1 MANPDTTLLKKFMAN
16 PSTPLKIDSN
26 PLAEAL
32 DARFLAADEKGTVR
46 LDFEPGDAFLQG
58 NNAVQGGAVAA
69 MLDFAMAFA
78 ALAALPDD
86 QGGATTSMTVNY
98 LKAVK
103 PGRYEAS
110 AGLDRKGRTLIFASA
125 ELRAENGDLVATG
138 TSVLAVVQVG

>member
-1 MANPDTTLLKKFMAN
+1 MTNPDTALLKRFLAD
-16 PSTPLKIDSN
+16 PSSPVAVDSN
-26 PLAEAL
+26 PLAKAL
-32 DARFLAADEKGTVR
+32 NCRFLAADEKGSVR
-46 LDFEPGDAFLQG
+46 LGFEPGEAFLQG

-69 MLDFAMAFA
+69 MLDFAMAYA
-78 ALAALPDD
+78 ALAALPED

-103 PGRYEAS
+103 PGRYEAT

-138 TSVLAVVQVG
+138 TSVLAVI